1 MTRILLLEDNHDMR
15 EAIKEALTIF
25 DFEVI
30 VGRDGNDGLAAIEEQ
45 HTRPDLIIT
54 DLRMPN
60 LSGEELLDYLRQNPE
75 LDHVGVIIMSGSS
88 ANLDAILERGA
99 DAFIVKPFN
108 FNDLFK
114 MITEVLEKL
123 GH

>member
-75 LDHVGVIIMSGSS
+75 LDHIGVIIMSGSS
-88 ANLDAILERGA
+88 ANLDTILERGA